1 EYLEEGLDELDLDEL
16 PKVKISYNTDEGHEA
31 IAQALQDLWKKNL
44 DVDVEL
50 NNEEW
55 NVYLDSM
62 SEGDYQIGRMGWIAD
77 LDDAINFLEIFETVG
92 GNNYTNWED
101 EDYQALLKES
111 REELDPDKRED
122 ILKEAEEMFMDEM
135 VIAPVYFYT
144 NTYAKKDY
152 VHDIE
157 VGPLGV

>member
-1 EYLEEGLDELDLDEL
+1 MGLNQHSNFKENEEGYFENNDHDAAKEYLEEGLDELDLDEL

-77 LDDAINFLEIFETVG
+77 FDDAINFLEIFETVG

-101 EDYQALLKES
+101 E
-111 REELDPDKRED
+111 
-122 ILKEAEEMFMDEM
+122 I
-135 VIAPVYFYT
+135 
-144 NTYAKKDY
+144 
-152 VHDIE
+152 
-157 VGPLGV
+157 G

>member
-1 EYLEEGLDELDLDEL
+1 ENITKREDKPAMGLVPTFILPGNEEGYFEENDPDAAKEYLEEVLDELELDEL
-16 PKVKISYNTDEGHEA
+16 PKVKIYYNTDEGHEA

-77 LDDAINFLEIFETVG
+77 FDDAINFLEIF
-92 GNNYTNWED
+92 
-101 EDYQALLKES
+101 
-111 REELDPDKRED
+111 
-122 ILKEAEEMFMDEM
+122 
-135 VIAPVYFYT
+135 
-144 NTYAKKDY
+144 
-152 VHDIE
+152 
-157 VGPLGV
+157 